1 MTESQ
6 LTSILAD
13 LLNYP
18 SETEWIEYKQNN
30 FKPEDIGEYI
40 SALSNSACLHRK
52 EFGYIVWGIEDQ
64 TKKIVGTDFKPRKKF
79 VKGQELENWL
89 ATNLNPRINFEV
101 YEFNYKGFPIVLFEI
116 QECRNTPVAFKGT
129 KYIRVGSYKKP
140 LNAHPEKERALWIQ
154 CSKTTFE
161 KGVAKSG
168 VNSDE
173 VLSLI
178 DYPGYFELSE
188 KNLPDS
194 KSGILECLKQEKI
207 VLQKGDNKYDITNL
221 GAVLFAK
228 DLSKFSSL
236 KRKAVRVIFYKGTNK
251 IEALKELEG
260 KRGYASGFQN
270 LIEYI
275 NSQLPSNEQLGQA
288 LRKKVSMFPE
298 IAVREV
304 VANAIIHQDFN
315 ITGDSPMIEI
325 FSDRIEITNSGV
337 PLIDTLRFIDEPP
350 QSRNEELASFMRRL
364 NICEERGSGVDK
376 IIVQTELY
384 QLPAP
389 KFSKTENHT
398 KVILFAFKKLSQMDR
413 KDKIRACYQHATLKY
428 ISNDRMTNSTLRER
442 FAIEDKNY
450 SMASRIIADTLEEG
464 FIKPSDP
471 TNKSKKHAKYIPF
484 WA

>member
-6 LTSILAD
+6 LTSILDD

-30 FKPEDIGEYI
+30 FKPDEIGEYI
-40 SALSNSACLHRK
+40 SALSNSACLHKK
-52 EFGYIVWGIEDQ
+52 EFGYIVWGIEDN
-64 TKKIVGTDFKPRKKF
+64 TKEIVGTTFKPRMTRI
-79 VKGQELENWL
+79 KGQELENWL
-89 ATNLNPRINFEV
+89 ATHLNPRIDFEIH
-101 YEFNYKGFPIVLFEI
+101 EFNCKGFPIVLLKI
-116 QECRNTPVAFKGT
+116 QECRNTPVAFKGNEF
-129 KYIRVGSYKKP
+129 IRIGSYKKP
-140 LNAHPEKERALWIQ
+140 LKAHPEKERALWIQ
-154 CSKTTFE
+154 CSKITFE
-161 KGVAKSG
+161 KGIAKSE

-178 DYPGYFELSE
+178 DYPSYFDLSE
-188 KNLPDS
+188 KGLPDG

-207 VLQKGDNKYDITNL
+207 ILQKGDNKYDITNL
-221 GAVLFAK
+221 GAILFAK
-228 DLSKFSSL
+228 NLSKFSSL
-236 KRKAVRVIFYKGTNK
+236 KRKAVRVVIYKGTNK
-251 IEALKELEG
+251 IEAIKELEG
-260 KRGYASGFQN
+260 NKGYASGFLN

-275 NSQLPSNEQLGQA
+275 NNQLPSNEQLGQA
-288 LRKKVSMFPE
+288 FRKKISMFPE

-304 VANAIIHQDFN
+304 VANAIIHQDFHA
-315 ITGDSPMIEI
+315 TGDSPMIEI

-376 IIVQTELY
+376 VIFQTEFY

-389 KFSKTENHT
+389 KFSKAENHT
-398 KVILFAFKKLSQMDR
+398 KVILFAFKKLSKMDR
-413 KDKIRACYQHATLKY
+413 KDKIRACYQHAALKY

-450 SMASRIIADTLEEG
+450 SMASRIISDTLEEAL
-464 FIKPSDP
+464 IKPSDP
-471 TNKSKKHAKYIPF
+471 SNKSKKQAKYIPF